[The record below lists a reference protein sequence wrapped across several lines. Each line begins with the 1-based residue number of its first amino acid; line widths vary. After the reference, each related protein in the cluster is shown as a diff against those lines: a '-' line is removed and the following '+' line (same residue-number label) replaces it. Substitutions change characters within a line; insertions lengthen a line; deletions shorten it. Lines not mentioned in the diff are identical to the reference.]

1 MQDGMLD
8 ESMKQIA
15 HITRNPFQ
23 HLQKISAEID
33 SYDTRDKIDRVLDEL
48 DFIHELFEPEMQPM
62 VENIRDVLM
71 ERFRALDR

>member
-1 MQDGMLD
+1 MQDGILD
-8 ESMKQIA
+8 QSMKGIA
-15 HITRNPFQ
+15 HITRNPYQ

-62 VENIRDVLM
+62 VTKVRDALM
-71 ERFRALDR
+71 ERYRALG